1 MAMTTAATATST
13 RSLGSRSHSRP
24 VAADTNDHTIVT
36 AANAANKVPPMFA
49 RKADG
54 HCPRTKC
61 AQEVVIPQAG
71 HGLSNSITNV
81 HGGKPN
87 C

>member
-1 MAMTTAATATST
+1 MTMAATATST
-13 RSLGSRSHSRP
+13 RSLGKRNHSRP
-24 VAADTNDHTIVT
+24 VVAETSDHTIVT

-49 RKADG
+49 CRADG
-54 HCPRTKC
+54 HWPRTKC

-81 HGGKPN
+81 HGGKPS

>member
-1 MAMTTAATATST
+1 MTAAATATST
-13 RSLGSRSHSRP
+13 RSLGSRNHSRP
-24 VAADTNDHTIVT
+24 VVADTNDQTIVT
-36 AANAANKVPPMFA
+36 AASAANNVPPMFA
-49 RKADG
+49 RRADS
-54 HCPRTKC
+54 HWPRTKC